1 MVAYTAPSI
10 CALDA
15 PRKTEFRPISMTII
29 CHRPM
34 TLAAAVVA
42 VAVACTG
49 SSGGETALSDRERA
63 AIADTIQRRLIA
75 AYDLSQSDVVAGLM
89 SVYARSGAGP
99 VISASGGR
107 VTASRDT
114 LEAGVRSFWE
124 TTGKF
129 MKNPR
134 WEWGPMHVEVL
145 SRDAAVLTT
154 TYVVPHLTP
163 EDEPHIIGGAWTSL
177 WKKIGGEWVIVRE
190 HLSDMPRAAAE
201 RLEATMH
208 KH

>member
-1 MVAYTAPSI
+1 
-10 CALDA
+10 
-15 PRKTEFRPISMTII
+15 
-29 CHRPM
+29 M
-34 TLAAAVVA
+34 TLFGVLLFTVVA
-42 VAVACTG
+42 GCASPQPRQDTL
-49 SSGGETALSDRERA
+49 SETDRA
-63 AIADTIQRRLIA
+63 AIAETIQNRLKA
-75 AYDLSQSDVVAGLM
+75 AYDLTKPDVVTQLM
-89 SVYARSGAGP
+89 SVYPHNGADI
-99 VISASGGR
+99 VSAAGGR
-107 VTASRDT
+107 VTASLDT

-134 WEWGPMHVEVL
+134 WEWGPMNVEVL

-177 WKKIGGEWVIVRE
+177 WKRIDGNWYIVRE

-201 RLEATMH
+201 RVEATMH
-208 KH
+208 R

>member
-1 MVAYTAPSI
+1 
-10 CALDA
+10 
-15 PRKTEFRPISMTII
+15 
-29 CHRPM
+29 M
-34 TLAAAVVA
+34 TLAVAVVLA
-42 VAVACTG
+42 GVACAAP
-49 SSGGETALSDRERA
+49 SSGETALSDKERA
-63 AIADTIQRRLIA
+63 AIADTIQRRLVA
-75 AYDLSQSDVVAGLM
+75 AYDLGRADVVAALM
-89 SVYARSGAGP
+89 SVYPRSGAGP

-114 LEAGVRSFWE
+114 LEAGVQSFWE

-201 RLEATMH
+201 RIEATMH

>member
-1 MVAYTAPSI
+1 
-10 CALDA
+10 
-15 PRKTEFRPISMTII
+15 MTII
-29 CHRPM
+29 CHRSM
-34 TLAAAVVA
+34 TLAAAA
-42 VAVACTG
+42 VTLAVACTG
-49 SSGGETALSDRERA
+49 ASGGETALSDQERA
-63 AIADTIQRRLIA
+63 AIADTIKRRLIA
-75 AYDLSQSDVVAGLM
+75 AYDLSQPDVVAGLM
-89 SVYARSGAGP
+89 SVYPRSATAP
-99 VISASGGR
+99 IVSASGGR

-145 SRDAAVLTT
+145 SPDAAVLTT

-177 WKKIGGEWVIVRE
+177 WKRIGGEWVIVRE

>member
-1 MVAYTAPSI
+1 
-10 CALDA
+10 
-15 PRKTEFRPISMTII
+15 
-29 CHRPM
+29 M
-34 TLAAAVVA
+34 TLAATI
-42 VAVACTG
+42 VAVACTAP
-49 SSGGETALSDRERA
+49 SNGETALSDQERA
-63 AIADTIQRRLIA
+63 AIADTIQQRLKA
-75 AYDLSQSDVVAGLM
+75 AYDLSQPDVMAGMM
-89 SVYARSGAGP
+89 SVYPRSATAP
-99 VISASGGR
+99 IVSASGGR

-145 SRDAAVLTT
+145 SHDAAVLTT

-163 EDEPHIIGGAWTSL
+163 EDEPHVIGGAWTSL
-177 WKKIGGEWVIVRE
+177 WKRIGGEWVIVRE